1 MGDTLKK
8 VRLAAVQSAP
18 VILDREATVDK
29 ACRMIREAGANG
41 AALIGFP
48 EGFIPAHPSWY
59 TVRPAT
65 GKTSIA
71 LAKRLFQNA
80 VVIPSDATEL
90 LGKAC
95 RDAGITA
102 VIGVCE
108 KRPGTTGTM
117 FNTQLYIG
125 PDGRI
130 LGKHQK
136 LVATV
141 GERLVHTGGWGDTLK
156 AYNAPFGAVSGLI
169 CGENSN
175 PLAAYVMMS
184 MNPVVHVAAWPAFFS
199 PAQSIADSI
208 IAVTRGLAYSMSC
221 FVVNATGVVDDAT
234 IEAYEPGPEERVFLE
249 RLKGKGYAS
258 VIAPSGQVIA
268 GPLEGGEGILY
279 ADVDLNDVLVPKLL
293 HDFTGHYNRFDIFSL
308 HVNTKVPPAVAFTGE
323 AETGAGTQ
331 AVGKDHEAPRARAKS
346 GRATPKKASVP
357 RAARARRTV
366 RARSR

>member
-1 MGDTLKK
+1 MGDALKK
-8 VRLAAVQSAP
+8 VRLAAVQAAP
-18 VILDREATVDK
+18 VILDREATVEK
-29 ACRMIREAGANG
+29 TCGMIREAGANG

-65 GKTSIA
+65 GKTSLG

-80 VVIPSDATEL
+80 VVIPSDATER
-90 LGKAC
+90 LGAAC
-95 RDAGITA
+95 REAGITA

-156 AYNAPFGAVSGLI
+156 AYPAPFGAVSGLI

-199 PAQSIADSI
+199 PAQVMADSI
-208 IAVTRGLAYSMSC
+208 MAVTRGLAYSMGC

-234 IEAYEPGPEERVFLE
+234 IEAYEPAPEERAFLE
-249 RLKGKGYAS
+249 KVKGRGHAS
-258 VIAPSGQVIA
+258 VIAPSGQVVA
-268 GPLEGGEGILY
+268 GPLDGGEGILY
-279 ADVDLNDVLVPKLL
+279 ADVDLNDVLIPKLM

-308 HVNTKVPPAVAFTGE
+308 QVNTKAPPAVAFVD
-323 AETGAGTQ
+323 ADA
-331 AVGKDHEAPRARAKS
+331 A
-346 GRATPKKASVP
+346 
-357 RAARARRTV
+357 AARAPAAGGV
-366 RARSR
+366 VIGEP

>member
-1 MGDTLKK
+1 MGDMLKK
-8 VRLAAVQSAP
+8 VRLAAVQAAP
-18 VILDREATVDK
+18 VILDREATVEK
-29 ACRMIREAGANG
+29 TCRMIREAGANG
-41 AALIGFP
+41 AALIAFP

-65 GKTSIA
+65 GRTSVG

-80 VVIPSDATEL
+80 VVIPSDATER
-90 LGKAC
+90 LGSAC

-108 KRPGTTGTM
+108 KRPDTTGTM

-156 AYNAPFGAVSGLI
+156 AYATPFGTVSALI

-175 PLAAYVMMS
+175 PLAAYVMMCMS
-184 MNPVVHVAAWPAFFS
+184 PVVHVAAWPAFFS
-199 PAQSIADSI
+199 PAQVMADSI
-208 IAVTRGLAYSMSC
+208 MAVTRGLAYSMGC

-234 IEAYEPGPEERVFLE
+234 IEAYEPGPEERAFLE
-249 RLKGKGYAS
+249 RVKGRGYAS
-258 VIAPSGQVIA
+258 VIAPSGQVVA
-268 GPLEGGEGILY
+268 GPLDGGEGILY
-279 ADVDLNDVLVPKLL
+279 ADVDLNDVLIPKLM

-308 HVNTKVPPAVAFTGE
+308 QVNTHARPAVSFTGPDAAASPGLGEKTAPQPVPHAVPP
-323 AETGAGTQ
+323 
-331 AVGKDHEAPRARAKS
+331 
-346 GRATPKKASVP
+346 SV
-357 RAARARRTV
+357 
-366 RARSR
+366 

>member
-1 MGDTLKK
+1 MGDLLKK
-8 VRLAAVQSAP
+8 VRLAAVQAAP
-18 VILDREATVDK
+18 IILDREATVDK
-29 ACRMIREAGANG
+29 ACGMIREAGANG
-41 AALIGFP
+41 AALIAFP

-59 TVRPAT
+59 TVRPTT
-65 GKTSIA
+65 GKTSLG

-90 LGKAC
+90 LGAAC
-95 RDAGITA
+95 REAGITA

-125 PDGRI
+125 PDGHI

-156 AYNAPFGAVSGLI
+156 AYTAPFGVVSGLI

-175 PLAAYVMMS
+175 PLATYVMMS

-199 PAQSIADSI
+199 PAQLMADSI
-208 IAVTRGLAYSMSC
+208 MAVTRGLAYSMGC

-234 IEAYEPGPEERVFLE
+234 IEAYEPGPEERAFLE
-249 RLKGKGYAS
+249 RVKGRGHAS
-258 VIAPSGQVIA
+258 VIAPNGQVVA
-268 GPLEGGEGILY
+268 GPLDGGEGILY
-279 ADVDLNDVLVPKLL
+279 ADVDLNDVLVPKLT

-308 HVNTKVPPAVAFTGE
+308 RVNTNAPPAVAFVGADVAATGTPG
-323 AETGAGTQ
+323 AEKNA
-331 AVGKDHEAPRARAKS
+331 AAAHSAPS
-346 GRATPKKASVP
+346 SEN
-357 RAARARRTV
+357 
-366 RARSR
+366 